1 MWNPGALSGAT
12 RRMEMTMRLVAEH
25 DYVPECESKRGDLLS
40 LGWSGLGKLVQIESL
55 SLMGAH
61 FEEVAAAEVDTVP
74 PLDSSHDLGSDLNT
88 DTDSLDGFGRG
99 DAA

>member
-1 MWNPGALSGAT
+1 
-12 RRMEMTMRLVAEH
+12 MRLVAEH

-40 LGWSGLGKLVQIESL
+40 LGWAGLGKLVQIESL

-61 FEEVAAAEVDTVP
+61 FEEIAVAE
-74 PLDSSHDLGSDLNT
+74 LGSDVNSTLDPN
-88 DTDSLDGFGRG
+88 DDSSGGFGCG